1 MLLHKFEVK
10 KSMLIGISIY
20 IIISVLIPVYRIQ
33 ETFTPTG
40 VNSHLMGIGLEI
52 NHVDIYGIHISSSI
66 VNLFE

>member
-1 MLLHKFEVK
+1 M
-10 KSMLIGISIY
+10 
-20 IIISVLIPVYRIQ
+20 YRIQ